1 MEMVDR
7 KDKKE
12 HTNSRLLKAMEA
24 PMADNPRT
32 IGVMIFMALAL
43 LILVATLQSRG
54 LINSPSP
61 GNLHTWYFQ
70 AR

>member
-1 MEMVDR
+1 
-7 KDKKE
+7 
-12 HTNSRLLKAMEA
+12 MEA